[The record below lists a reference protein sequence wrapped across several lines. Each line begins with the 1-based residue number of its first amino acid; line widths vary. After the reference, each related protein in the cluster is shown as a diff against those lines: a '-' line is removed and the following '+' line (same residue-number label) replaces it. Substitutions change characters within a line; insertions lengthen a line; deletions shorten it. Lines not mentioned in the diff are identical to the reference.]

1 MSQVLDSA
9 PLMLKEGAREV
20 TRDQVLQAMAEFD
33 RKGLREKIGDNRRG
47 WSIEE
52 RGFRYEPKWTLKL
65 ATSTALNKFTH
76 KQARETLTNLG
87 FKLSFDPDWR
97 RKMMDDLKELNADD
111 DDGEVPEVEEAI
123 EMTFGMER
131 DLQRALRGNIEQ
143 LEDGLRIVDG
153 GKEQVVDS
161 GRGRI
166 DVTAEDRN
174 GTTVVIELKRGEAG
188 RRAIGQILAYMGD
201 LTLGKKPVRGI
212 LIARDFSPEA
222 IAAARVVPSLQL
234 RKYGFKFTFEA
245 VDSN

>member
-1 MSQVLDSA
+1 MKQLIDSA
-9 PLMLKEGAREV
+9 SLMLKEGEREV

-33 RKGLREKIGDNRRG
+33 RNGLREKVGDNRKG

-52 RGFRYEPKWTLKL
+52 NGNRYEPKWTLKL
-65 ATSTALNKFTH
+65 ATSTPLNKFTH
-76 KQARETLTNLG
+76 KQARETLGKLG
-87 FKLSFDPDWR
+87 FELSFDPDWR
-97 RKMMDDLKELNADD
+97 RKEMDDLTERNGDD
-111 DDGEVPEVEEAI
+111 DDAEVSEVEEAF
-123 EMTFGMER
+123 EMTFGIER

-143 LEDGLRIVDG
+143 LEVGLKIIHG

-201 LTLGKKPVRGI
+201 FTLRKKPVRGI
-212 LIARDFSPEA
+212 LVARDFSPEA
-222 IAAARVVPSLQL
+222 IAAARVVPDLQL